1 MSKHPLPPTL
11 KGLAGSLMHSLAYT
25 FSFCCCRI
33 TSTEGVAARRRME
46 CQSLVVGAKD
56 VAQPV
61 CGGTYEQLLDAVHIY
76 VEMAHVAA

>member
-1 MSKHPLPPTL
+1 
-11 KGLAGSLMHSLAYT
+11 
-25 FSFCCCRI
+25 
-33 TSTEGVAARRRME
+33 ME

-76 VEMAHVAA
+76 VEMAHVEA